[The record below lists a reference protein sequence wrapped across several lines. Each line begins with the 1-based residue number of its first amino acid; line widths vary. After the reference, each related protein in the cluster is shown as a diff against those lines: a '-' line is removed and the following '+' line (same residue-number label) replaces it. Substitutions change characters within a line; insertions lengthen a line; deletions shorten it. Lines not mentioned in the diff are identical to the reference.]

1 MPTYKDLFYIK
12 DATNNVIYQ
21 IKALSLK
28 DAISIA
34 LSGDVTGTASTDFH
48 DNVTISA
55 IIENGHVT
63 HSKLATDAVQN
74 DVIKDS
80 EITKNKFNPSV
91 YDETDGSIADGTNS
105 NLATKNQVKR
115 YVESVIRSEGHYK
128 GVQTV
133 ATINSWSASDLNN
146 GDRVITASDP
156 EGSGTGTLTLG
167 NLPVVDGQEVIFYVS
182 ADKSVKIWQS
192 SEGNYKVKQNAVTD
206 PEASGT
212 TITAIDSIYQ
222 NTNGDIAPTKK
233 TIRSAT
239 TSQSGV
245 VQLAGA
251 IGSSV
256 ASENNKAAS
265 EKAVR
270 DAINDLDEDKTSSDG
285 TNVQVRVVEVDG
297 KISEV
302 HIASDSTENKNNK
315 VTSWS
320 STTNN
325 THYPSEKL
333 VKDSLDGKADKVT
346 MTSGHAGNFASLDAN
361 GNVSDSGHKHSD
373 YKTKQTAVSDPAA
386 SGNGIS
392 FISSFAQ
399 NENGE
404 ASVSKKT
411 VPNVSASTSG
421 TGGTNGLMLATDKE
435 KLDNVSDGATKV
447 EFSNTNGNIKIDGVE
462 TSVYS
467 HPTAGANV
475 SKGDTTAQTPGF
487 GGTFKALSATVD
499 AQGHTTALAE
509 HMVTI
514 PSTTATA
521 SSSGTGGNAGLMSAA
536 DKEKLDDVSVGATK
550 VEASQT
556 NGNVK
561 IDGTETNVYTHPTS
575 GANTSKGDTTA
586 QTPGFGG
593 TFKALSAT
601 VDAQG
606 HTTALAEHNVTIPD
620 AVATPSTD
628 GVGGSKGL
636 MSAADKEKLDK
647 LASGEATKD
656 KDEVVAAALDD
667 LDARMHAVEE
677 SVSTENLGTRT
688 ADEID
693 AQVLKLGG
701 EDVSGLLAGKVDK
714 VEGKGLS
721 KNDFTDAYKSAVD
734 ANTSARHAHSNKSVL
749 DGISSSD
756 VNNWNGKQAALTW
769 MTDAEVD
776 ALWENA
782 MMAAIAE

>member
-1 MPTYKDLFYIK
+1 M
-12 DATNNVIYQ
+12 
-21 IKALSLK
+21 
-28 DAISIA
+28 
-34 LSGDVTGTASTDFH
+34 TGTASTDFH

-55 IIENGHVT
+55 TIENGHVT

-80 EITKNKFNPSV
+80 EITKSKFNPSV
-91 YDETDGSIADGTNS
+91 YDETEGSIADGTNS

-192 SEGNYKVKQNAVTD
+192 SEGNYKIKQNAVTD

-222 NTNGDIAPTKK
+222 NTNGDITPTKK

-239 TSQSGV
+239 TSQTGV

-270 DAINDLDEDKTSSDG
+270 DAINALDEDKTSSDG

-297 KISEV
+297 KVSEV
-302 HIASDSTENKNNK
+302 HIASDSTENKDNK

-320 STTNN
+320 STTDD

-333 VKDSLDGKADKVT
+333 VKDSLEGKTDKVT

-361 GNVSDSGHKHSD
+361 GNIADSGHKHSD
-373 YKTKQTAVSDPAA
+373 YKTKQAAVSDPAA

-392 FISSFAQ
+392 FISSFTQ

-421 TGGTNGLMLATDKE
+421 TGGADGLMLATDKE

-462 TSVYS
+462 TPVYS

-499 AQGHTTALAE
+499 AQGHTT
-509 HMVTI
+509 V
-514 PSTTATA
+514 
-521 SSSGTGGNAGLMSAA
+521 
-536 DKEKLDDVSVGATK
+536 
-550 VEASQT
+550 
-556 NGNVK
+556 
-561 IDGTETNVYTHPTS
+561 
-575 GANTSKGDTTA
+575 
-586 QTPGFGG
+586 
-593 TFKALSAT
+593 
-601 VDAQG
+601 
-606 HTTALAEHNVTIPD
+606 LAEHNVTIPD

-636 MSAADKEKLDK
+636 MSASDKEKLDE

-667 LDARMHAVEE
+667 LDARMHAVED
-677 SVSTENLGTRT
+677 SVSTENLGART

-701 EDVSGLLAGKVDK
+701 EDLSGLLAGKVDK

-721 KNDFTDAYKSAVD
+721 KNDFTDDYKSAVD
-734 ANTSARHAHSNKSVL
+734 ANTSARHTHSNKSVL

-776 ALWENA
+776 ALWANA

>member
-21 IKALSLK
+21 IKAISLK

-91 YDETDGSIADGTNS
+91 YDETEGSIADGTNS

-192 SEGNYKVKQNAVTD
+192 SEGNYKIKQNAVTD

-222 NTNGDIAPTKK
+222 NTNGDITPTKK
-233 TIRSAT
+233 AIRSAT
-239 TSQSGV
+239 TSQTGV

-270 DAINDLDEDKTSSDG
+270 DAINALDEDKTSSDG
-285 TNVQVRVVEVDG
+285 TNVQVRVVEVNG

-361 GNVSDSGHKHSD
+361 GNIADSGHKHSD

-392 FISSFAQ
+392 FISSFTQ

-462 TSVYS
+462 TPVYS

-475 SKGDTTAQTPGF
+475 
-487 GGTFKALSATVD
+487 
-499 AQGHTTALAE
+499 
-509 HMVTI
+509 
-514 PSTTATA
+514 
-521 SSSGTGGNAGLMSAA
+521 
-536 DKEKLDDVSVGATK
+536 
-550 VEASQT
+550 
-556 NGNVK
+556 
-561 IDGTETNVYTHPTS
+561 
-575 GANTSKGDTTA
+575 SKGDTTA

-667 LDARMHAVEE
+667 LDARMHAVDET
-677 SVSTENLGTRT
+677 VSAKNLGTRT

-693 AQVLKLGG
+693 AQVLKIGG
-701 EDVSGLLAGKVDK
+701 DDVSTLLVGKVDK

-734 ANTSARHAHSNKSVL
+734 ANTSARHTHSNKSVL

-756 VNNWNGKQAALTW
+756 ITNWNGKQAALTW

>member
-21 IKALSLK
+21 IKAISLK

-48 DNVTISA
+48 DNVNISA
-55 IIENGHVT
+55 TIENGHVT

-192 SEGNYKVKQNAVTD
+192 SEGNYKIKQNAVTD

-222 NTNGDIAPTKK
+222 NTNGDITPTKK

-239 TSQSGV
+239 TSQTGV

-270 DAINDLDEDKTSSDG
+270 DAINALDEDKTSSDG

-320 STTNN
+320 SNTNN

-333 VKDSLDGKADKVT
+333 VKDSLDGKTDKVT

-361 GNVSDSGHKHSD
+361 GNIADSGHKHSD

-392 FISSFAQ
+392 FISSFTQ

-475 SKGDTTAQTPGF
+475 SKGDTTA
-487 GGTFKALSATVD
+487 K
-499 AQGHTTALAE
+499 
-509 HMVTI
+509 
-514 PSTTATA
+514 
-521 SSSGTGGNAGLMSAA
+521 
-536 DKEKLDDVSVGATK
+536 
-550 VEASQT
+550 
-556 NGNVK
+556 
-561 IDGTETNVYTHPTS
+561 
-575 GANTSKGDTTA
+575 
-586 QTPGFGG
+586 TPGFGG

-636 MSAADKEKLDK
+636 MSAVDKEKLDD

-677 SVSTENLGTRT
+677 SVSAKNLGTRT

-701 EDVSGLLAGKVDK
+701 DDLSGLLAGKMDN

-734 ANTSARHAHSNKSVL
+734 ANTSARHTHSNKSVL
-749 DGISSSD
+749 DGITSEKVSAWD
-756 VNNWNGKQAALTW
+756 AKQGAISW
-769 MTDAEVD
+769 MTDSEVD
-776 ALWENA
+776 ALYTAAWNA
-782 MMAAIAE
+782 ANA